1 MPTEVTVNLTPASER
16 EALQSLLEAQRVS
29 LIRKIEDVPDAAAR
43 RAPTA
48 SSLSLL
54 GLLKH
59 ATTWEHRWF
68 EVVVAGRP
76 SPEQWPEVVPDP
88 RDADMVVD
96 DEDTVTGWLARYR
109 AQIAASNEVIASTD
123 LDARG
128 ARADIVECNLR
139 YVVLHMIQETARH
152 AGHADIIRETLDGS
166 RGI

>member
-1 MPTEVTVNLTPASER
+1 MTVDRLPASER
-16 EALQSLLEAQRVS
+16 AALQNLLEAQRVG
-29 LIRKIEDVPDAAAR
+29 LIRKVEDVGDAAAR
-43 RAPTA
+43 EAPTA

-76 SPEQWPEVVPDP
+76 SPERWPEVAPEP
-88 RDADMVVD
+88 RDAELVVD
-96 DEDTVTGWLARYR
+96 EHDTVSDWLARYR
-109 AQIAASNEVIASTD
+109 AQIAASDEVIAATE

-128 ARADIVECNLR
+128 ARTDIVECNLR
-139 YVVLHMIQETARH
+139 YVLLHMIQETARH